1 MAESSNNS
9 RLTLTSPPDFSMEKV
24 TWPTVGVDS
33 VGAAS
38 SAIAA
43 QVALPIVGIYPSLD
57 ATRITLQSGR
67 SWDPG
72 TPGSWTT

>member
-1 MAESSNNS
+1 
-9 RLTLTSPPDFSMEKV
+9 DFSMEKV

-43 QVALPIVGIYPSLD
+43 HVALAMVGMYPSLD
-57 ATRITLQSGR
+57 ATRM
-67 SWDPG
+67 
-72 TPGSWTT
+72 